1 MEFDKKYHITLP
13 IYELKNSEDKDW
25 NTISEHAAL
34 NELLHNFGQ
43 ITPII
48 REMLDGKEIRTQS
61 GIFRIKNYQE
71 LGRTYQFQEA

>member
-1 MEFDKKYHITLP
+1 MEFDRKYYITLP
-13 IYELKNSEDKDW
+13 IYELKDSEDKDW

-34 NELLHNFGQ
+34 KELLDNFGQ

-48 REMLDGKEIRTQS
+48 RDMLDGKEIHTQS

-71 LGRTYQFQEA
+71 LSRTYQFQEA